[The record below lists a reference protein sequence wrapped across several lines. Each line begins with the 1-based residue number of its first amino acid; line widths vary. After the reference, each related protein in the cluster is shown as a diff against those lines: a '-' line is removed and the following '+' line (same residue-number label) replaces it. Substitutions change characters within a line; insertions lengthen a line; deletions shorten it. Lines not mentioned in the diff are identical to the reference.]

1 MITAKQARTLYESS
15 EVALDCLLDGPIS
28 KAIEDAATNGIR
40 QVFVFF

>member
-28 KAIEDAATNGIR
+28 KAVEDAATNGNR